1 MEALLNRLVAEE
13 RRSGAKT
20 AKSSGY
26 VTIVEESVSCEYYV
40 QQIMGVQRI
49 MALITTLQFSISCLQ
64 YVQPILNHIS
74 TQYWVA
80 GSRTTRP
87 WNKAFI
93 KLTNVLLST
102 LTLLHI
108 C

>member
-1 MEALLNRLVAEE
+1 MRLLCPADN
-13 RRSGAKT
+13 
-20 AKSSGY
+20 
-26 VTIVEESVSCEYYV
+26 
-40 QQIMGVQRI
+40 GVQRI

-64 YVQPILNHIS
+64 YVQPILNHVS

-102 LTLLHI
+102 LTLLHV

>member
-1 MEALLNRLVAEE
+1 MEALLNRLVADE
-13 RRSGAKT
+13 RRSGAT
-20 AKSSGY
+20 MAKSSEY
-26 VTIVEESVSCEYYV
+26 VTIVEESVMRLLCPADN
-40 QQIMGVQRI
+40 GVQRI

-64 YVQPILNHIS
+64 YVQPILNHVS

-102 LTLLHI
+102 LTLLHV